1 MKKQQQNITSPI
13 RSPIRSTYTNGSPSR
28 KRNIASPSSDHT
40 VSPPRKKYIPDSPGS
55 VKRLASQIESELKFP
70 YLRPG
75 MVVPKLTP
83 SPIRKAESPTKP
95 SNILHKVVMNHHHRH
110 DMDFN
115 DEDERIARLEREI
128 KSVGKEVS

>member
-1 MKKQQQNITSPI
+1 
-13 RSPIRSTYTNGSPSR
+13 
-28 KRNIASPSSDHT
+28 
-40 VSPPRKKYIPDSPGS
+40 
-55 VKRLASQIESELKFP
+55 
-70 YLRPG
+70 

-83 SPIRKAESPTKP
+83 SPIKKAESPTKP
-95 SNILHKVVMNHHHRH
+95 SNVLHKVVMNHHH